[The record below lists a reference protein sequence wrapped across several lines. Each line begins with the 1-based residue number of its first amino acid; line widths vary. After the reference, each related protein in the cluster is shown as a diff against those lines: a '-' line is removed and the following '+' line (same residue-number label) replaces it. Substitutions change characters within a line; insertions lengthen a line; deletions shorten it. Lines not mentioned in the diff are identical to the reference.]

1 MLANKKTLN
10 KSIASALL
18 LSTLT
23 PVAGQAFADAG
34 SAKIDF
40 RLRHESVSQDNALKD
55 ADALTLRTTLTYTT
69 PSVGNFSGVVEFE
82 DSRVVFGIDDY
93 NNTLGMNTDYSVIA
107 DPETTE
113 LDQGFVQYKNDGF
126 TAKLGRQV
134 ITLDNH
140 RFVGHVGWRQDKQTF
155 DAATLVYGGIDKLTM
170 HYSYITKRNRIFAD
184 QKDQDSKDHLFN
196 VGYKTSLGTLTG
208 YGYLLDEDEGMTKTY
223 DTWGVRFAG
232 KSDGDSLAFLYTG
245 EYATQSAEING
256 NDFDAD
262 YYLLEGGVVF
272 SGITAKLGYEV
283 LGSDDGAFG
292 FSTPLATLHKFNGWT
307 DQFLGTPA
315 QGLEDAYISLSGK
328 VFSGKWLVAY
338 HDFSADDGTADIDD
352 FGSEWDAQFTI
363 GFAKHYSAG
372 VKVGLYQEGDNAT
385 GKVDTDKVWF
395 WLGAKF

>member
-10 KSIASALL
+10 KSIVSALL
-18 LSTLT
+18 LTTLT

-113 LDQGFVQYKNDGF
+113 LDQGFVQYKNDGI

-170 HYSYITKRNRIFAD
+170 QYSYITKRNRIFAD
-184 QKDQDSKDHLFN
+184 QRDLDSKDHLFN

-223 DTWGVRFAG
+223 DTWGARFAG
-232 KSDGDSLAFLYTG
+232 KSDGDSLAFVYTG

-272 SGITAKLGYEV
+272 SGVTAKLGYEV

-315 QGLEDAYISLSGK
+315 QGLEDAYISLSGQ
-328 VFSGKWLVAY
+328 VFSGNWLVAY
-338 HDFSADDGTADIDD
+338 HDFSADDGTAEIDD

>member
-1 MLANKKTLN
+1 MLTTKKIV
-10 KSIASALL
+10 SQAISSALL
-18 LSTLT
+18 VSVLA
-23 PVAGQAFADAG
+23 PVTASAFADAG
-34 SAKIDF
+34 SAKVDF

-82 DSRVVFGIDDY
+82 DSRVVFGMDDY

-113 LDQGFVQYKNDGF
+113 LDQGFVQYSNAGF
-126 TAKLGRQV
+126 NAKVGRQV

-155 DAATLVYGGIDKLTM
+155 DAATLAYSGIDDLTM
-170 HYSYITKRNRIFAD
+170 QYSYITQRNRIFAEQRD
-184 QKDQDSKDHLFN
+184 LDSKDHLIN
-196 VGYKTSLGTLTG
+196 VGYKTSIGTLTG
-208 YGYLLDEDEGMTKTY
+208 YGYLLDEDEGITKTY
-223 DTWGVRFAG
+223 DTWGIRFAG
-232 KSDGDSLAFLYTG
+232 KSSGEALSFLYTG
-245 EYATQSAEING
+245 EYATQSTEING
-256 NDFDAD
+256 ADFDAD
-262 YYLLEGGVVF
+262 YFLIEGGVVF
-272 SGITAKLGYEV
+272 SGITAKVGYEV
-283 LGSDDGAFG
+283 LGSDNGAYG

-315 QGLEDAYISLSGK
+315 QGLEDAYIALSGK
-328 VFSGKWLVAY
+328 VLSGNWLVAY
-338 HDFSADDGTADIDD
+338 HDFSADDGTDLIDD
-352 FGSEWDAQFTI
+352 FGSEWDAQYTVA
-363 GFAKHYSAG
+363 FAKHYSAG